1 MTMAASHYAAMPCLE
16 DGGGGEAEEE
26 EEKEKQDMSCG

>member
-1 MTMAASHYAAMPCLE
+1 MTMAASHYATMPCLE

-26 EEKEKQDMSCG
+26 EKQKQDMSCG